1 MLEVVKNVA
10 LFLVSMPIEV
20 LFIVMGVCF
29 TKQIKEKR
37 ILFFTLL
44 LISATVSMLILRW
57 QLWYYLAFLAS
68 GYIIMRALYKSHISD
83 LFVFS
88 IFYAWVAITSYIGFM
103 VFDSI
108 VLGYI
113 LQRTLMF
120 GIFIFRGKFNGW
132 YKIYRQLWNRRDDK
146 RIKSITLRNISLI
159 FINAFIVFLNFI
171 LIFLS
176 NIFPQ

>member
-10 LFLVSMPIEV
+10 LFLVAMPIEV

-29 TKQIKEKR
+29 TNQIKEKR
-37 ILFFTLL
+37 ILFFVLL

-68 GYIIMRALYKSHISD
+68 GYLIMRALYKSHISD

-88 IFYAWVAITSYIGFM
+88 IFYAWVAVTSYIGFIL
-103 VFDSI
+103 FDNI
-108 VLGYI
+108 IYTYI
-113 LQRTLMF
+113 FQRILMF
-120 GIFIFRGKFNGW
+120 SIFIFRGKFNVW
-132 YKIYRQLWNRRDDK
+132 YKTYRELWNRRDDK
-146 RIKSITLRNISLI
+146 RIKSVTLRNISLI
-159 FINAFIVFLNFI
+159 FINIFVVFLNFV

-176 NIFPQ
+176 NLFPQ